1 MSRLWEMVKHEFLD
15 VLPPMIFFL
24 KGRS

>member
-1 MSRLWEMVKHEFLD
+1 MSRLWELVKHEFLD